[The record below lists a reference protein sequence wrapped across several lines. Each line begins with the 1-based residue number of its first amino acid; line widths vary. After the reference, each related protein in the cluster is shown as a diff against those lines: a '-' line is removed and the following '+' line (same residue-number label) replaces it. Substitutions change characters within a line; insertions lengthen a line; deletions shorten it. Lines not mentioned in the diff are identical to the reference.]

1 MPSGIVGKDLRN
13 DLDIKNSS
21 KFMIIQAGDIKV
33 SNTSMIIKH
42 GSNFITGKNKQT
54 KKIK

>member
-21 KFMIIQAGDIKV
+21 KIMIIQAGDIKV

-42 GSNFITGKNKQT
+42 GSNFISGKNKQT